1 MKKNDLT
8 TNLLRKTLQI
18 VYGAAI
24 AAIYTILTVA
34 FAPISYGPIQTRISE
49 ALCILPFFTPAAVP
63 GLFVGCAISNLF
75 MGQPIDAVFGSL
87 ATLIGA
93 IGTYALRKNG
103 NRFLASVPPILA
115 NAIIIPWVLR
125 YAYGAEDMIWFMM
138 VTVGAGEILTAG
150 ILGQVLLRTLERY
163 KRVIFPGEMLA

>member
-1 MKKNDLT
+1 MKRNDLT

-24 AAIYTILTVA
+24 AALYTILTVA

-63 GLFVGCAISNLF
+63 GLFAGCAISNLF

-103 NRFLASVPPILA
+103 NRFLASVPPVLA